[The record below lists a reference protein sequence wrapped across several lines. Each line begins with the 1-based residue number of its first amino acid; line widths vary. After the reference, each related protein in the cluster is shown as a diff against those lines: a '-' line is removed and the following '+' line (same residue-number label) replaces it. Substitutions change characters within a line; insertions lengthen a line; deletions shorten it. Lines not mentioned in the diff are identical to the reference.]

1 MGSGW
6 RRRTARLPISA
17 LLVLGVGHPWHD
29 ALHPDGTGPPGLG
42 APELLRPERRAGTTV
57 PRALL
62 TTTSPMAS
70 PGVEP
75 GLESEE

>member
-17 LLVLGVGHPWHD
+17 LLLLGVGHPWHHGP
-29 ALHPDGTGPPGLG
+29 HPDDAGPPGLG
-42 APELLRPERRAGTTV
+42 APELLRPDRRAGTSV

-62 TTTSPMAS
+62 TTTSQMAS
-70 PGVEP
+70 SGVEP
-75 GLESEE
+75 DLVSEE